1 MERLLF
7 EILVYNRPIDKF
19 NSYWE
24 KKVSKFRCNETDEG
38 WKDKKVIYKECYH
51 RPTRWKNSVIG
62 YINIYISGIDLITTL
77 SIDAR
82 RKKFLEGAP
91 DIFIDPSTFT
101 RTRTYSNMSSTDIL
115 ERFNSDLLDE
125 CKKRLK
131 GHFVDFE
138 AWNNTSIYIDWHEL
152 FYSKRDKN
160 RARAFTSYIDFD
172 TMLSIDDL
180 PE

>member
-1 MERLLF
+1 M
-7 EILVYNRPIDKF
+7 
-19 NSYWE
+19 
-24 KKVSKFRCNETDEG
+24 
-38 WKDKKVIYKECYH
+38 
-51 RPTRWKNSVIG
+51 
-62 YINIYISGIDLITTL
+62 
-77 SIDAR
+77 
-82 RKKFLEGAP
+82 EGAP

-138 AWNNTSIYIDWHEL
+138 AWSNTSKYIDWHEL